1 MRLACVLL
9 LSIAAVPLCTADEV
23 ANPVDLAKYQ
33 ECVTSAT
40 KADSV
45 VADLIK
51 ACRLPAEAGVPGAQ
65 YAFGMGLIGRNE
77 VGDRTAGIEWLEKAA
92 ASGNP
97 AATFAL
103 GSVLLQEQSP
113 ASVERGRA
121 LFRQA
126 VCTGYP
132 PAVTALAQ
140 GGIARDKIG
149 CRPAADEDFTG
160 EWVADLKWVKSEPVG
175 ERGQQLKLR
184 FANDTVQIFMKS
196 DSDWVEV
203 KSGKFRVTHMEQSIN
218 VSAMD
223 SGWDFDGKWIESW
236 TIQLLR
242 TAANEASVTF
252 LRTVNNPHI
261 PPVLSWRTFSTVA
274 EGKALRRTP

>member
-1 MRLACVLL
+1 MRLACALL

-23 ANPVDLAKYQ
+23 VKTVDLAKYQ

-40 KADSV
+40 KEDSV
-45 VADLIK
+45 AADLIK

-65 YAFGMGLIGRNE
+65 YAFGIGLIGRNE
-77 VGDRTAGIEWLEKAA
+77 VGDRTSGIEWLEKAA

-103 GSVLLQEQSP
+103 GSVLLQEESP
-113 ASVERGRA
+113 ASVERGRV

-132 PAVTALAQ
+132 PAVSALAQ
-140 GGIARDKIG
+140 GGVARDKIG
-149 CRPAADEDFTG
+149 CLPATDEDFTG
-160 EWVADLKWVKSEPVG
+160 EWVADLKWVKIEPVG
-175 ERGQQLKLR
+175 EGGPQMKLS
-184 FANDTVQIFMKS
+184 FANDSVQVFMKS

-203 KSGKFRVTHMEQSIN
+203 KSGKFRVTQLEQSIN
-218 VSAMD
+218 VSSMD
-223 SGWDFDGKWIESW
+223 TGWDFDGKWIESW

-242 TAANEASVTF
+242 TAANEASLTF

-261 PPVLSWRTFSTVA
+261 PPALSWRTFSTVA